1 MCRIFAAPPAFAQES
16 AFVTRRRGATDIN
29 SPGLAS
35 DCARGSGR
43 RSRSG
48 SLKRRRGSMSRCKSA
63 SVPAGRFGRS
73 PNALKKRLTSAL
85 CLCSALALVPGRAGA
100 ETMSSALSRAYMG
113 NPDLN
118 QQRASVRA
126 TDENLPRALSGFRPT
141 VTATGNAGAQFQEE
155 RADLTSSSSSSSGS
169 GAGSSTVHVH
179 TRALSFPRGVGVSVQ
194 QNFYNGERT
203 RNSAKQAES
212 QIDAARETMRL
223 TEQNTLQN
231 GATAYMN
238 VLRDTA
244 ILNLR
249 KNNITVLEEQLRQ
262 TRDRFEVGEV
272 TRTDVAQAQSSLAQA
287 RSDFYTAQANLQN
300 SIANYRQIIG
310 VEPRRL
316 EPAQTIEKLLPK
328 TLTAAI
334 ALGLVE
340 HPGIV
345 AAFHQVDI
353 AALNVKIQEGA
364 LLPSLN
370 AVLSVNQNWDPSGI
384 PRVQV
389 LTAVGQLQ
397 RNVPLYQGGI
407 EYANIRQAKEHLGQV
422 RLNADLQR
430 DTVRAEAVSTWGL
443 LETARATIYSAQSAV
458 TAAEIALAGTR
469 EEARVGQRTTLD
481 VLNAQQT
488 LLNARVSLVSAQRDR
503 VVASY
508 AVYAAIGKLT
518 ADNLGLD
525 VILYDPTVH
534 FDQVKNKWWGT
545 QNPDWR

>member
-1 MCRIFAAPPAFAQES
+1 
-16 AFVTRRRGATDIN
+16 
-29 SPGLAS
+29 L
-35 DCARGSGR
+35 
-43 RSRSG
+43 
-48 SLKRRRGSMSRCKSA
+48 
-63 SVPAGRFGRS
+63 
-73 PNALKKRLTSAL
+73 
-85 CLCSALALVPGRAGA
+85 
-100 ETMSSALSRAYMG
+100 
-113 NPDLN
+113 
-118 QQRASVRA
+118 QQ
-126 TDENLPRALSGFRPT
+126 TL
-141 VTATGNAGAQFQEE
+141 
-155 RADLTSSSSSSSGS
+155 
-169 GAGSSTVHVH
+169 
-179 TRALSFPRGVGVSVQ
+179 
-194 QNFYNGERT
+194 YNGERT
-203 RNSAKQAES
+203 RNSSKQAES
-212 QIDAARETMRL
+212 QIDAARENMRL

-272 TRTDVAQAQSSLAQA
+272 TRTDVAQAQSSLAQS

-300 SIANYRQIIG
+300 SIANFRQIIG

-316 EPAQTIEKLLPK
+316 EPAQTIERLLPRS
-328 TLTAAI
+328 LTAAI

-340 HPGIV
+340 HPGIIS
-345 AAFHQVDI
+345 AFHQVDV

-364 LLPSLN
+364 LLPT
-370 AVLSVNQNWDPSGI
+370 
-384 PRVQV
+384 
-389 LTAVGQLQ
+389 LTASASATQNYDVQGSPGSRVFTGLGQLQ
-397 RNVPLYQGGI
+397 LNVPLYQGGI
-407 EYANIRQAKEHLGQV
+407 EYANIRQAKEQLGQA

-430 DTVRAEAVSTWGL
+430 DSVRASIVSSWGL

-488 LLNARVSLVSAQRDR
+488 LLNTRVSLVSAQRDR

-508 AVYAAIGKLT
+508 AVFAAIGRLN
-518 ADNLGLD
+518 ANNLGLD

-534 FDQVKNKWWGT
+534 FDQVKNKAFGT
-545 QNPDWR
+545 QTSDWR

>member
-1 MCRIFAAPPAFAQES
+1 
-16 AFVTRRRGATDIN
+16 
-29 SPGLAS
+29 
-35 DCARGSGR
+35 
-43 RSRSG
+43 
-48 SLKRRRGSMSRCKSA
+48 MSRWKSV
-63 SVPAGRFGRS
+63 SCRVDRFGR
-73 PNALKKRLTSAL
+73 PAGALKKSLTSAF
-85 CLCSALALVPGRAGA
+85 CLCAVLAFVPVRAAA

-141 VTATGNAGAQFQEE
+141 VNATGNAGAQYQES
-155 RADLTSSSSSSSGS
+155 RIPVSTSSSSSSSSSSSGGGS
-169 GAGSSTVHVH
+169 GPDHIR
-179 TRALSFPRGVGVSVQ
+179 TRSLTLPRSVGVTVQ

-203 RNSAKQAES
+203 RNSSKQAES

-272 TRTDVAQAQSSLAQA
+272 TRTDVAQAQSSLAQS

-300 SIANYRQIIG
+300 SIANFRQIIG

-316 EPAQTIEKLLPK
+316 EPAQTIERLLPK

-353 AALNVKIQEGA
+353 QALNVKIQEGA
-364 LLPSLN
+364 LLPTLN
-370 AVLSVNQNWDPSGI
+370 AVGSVTQNYDVQGT
-384 PRVQV
+384 PRTQV
-389 LTAVGQLQ
+389 FTALGQLQ
-397 RNVPLYQGGI
+397 LNVPLYQGGI
-407 EYANIRQAKEHLGQV
+407 EYANIRQAKEQLGQA

-430 DTVRAEAVSTWGL
+430 DTVRATIVSSWGL
-443 LETARATIYSAQSAV
+443 LETARATIYSSQSAV

-488 LLNARVSLVSAQRDR
+488 LLNARVALVSAQRDR

-508 AVYAAIGKLT
+508 AVYAAIGKLN
-518 ADNLGLD
+518 ADNLALD

-534 FDQVKNKWWGT
+534 FDQVKGKWWGT
-545 QNPDWR
+545 QTPDWR

>member
-1 MCRIFAAPPAFAQES
+1 
-16 AFVTRRRGATDIN
+16 
-29 SPGLAS
+29 
-35 DCARGSGR
+35 
-43 RSRSG
+43 
-48 SLKRRRGSMSRCKSA
+48 MSRWKSA
-63 SVPAGRFGRS
+63 SGPAERFGR
-73 PNALKKRLTSAL
+73 NATVLNKSLTSAL

-118 QQRASVRA
+118 QQRANVRA

-141 VTATGNAGAQFQEE
+141 VTATGNMGAEYLE
-155 RADLTSSSSSSSGS
+155 SRSNVSSSSSSSSSSGS
-169 GAGSSTVHVH
+169 GGSSTVHVH
-179 TRALSFPRGVGVSVQ
+179 TRNLSFPRGVGVTVQ
-194 QNFYNGERT
+194 ESLYNGERT
-203 RNSAKQAES
+203 RNSSKQAES

-316 EPAQTIEKLLPK
+316 EPAQTIERLLPK

-353 AALNVKIQEGA
+353 QALNVKIQEGA
-364 LLPSLN
+364 LLPTLN
-370 AVLSVNQNWDPSGI
+370 AVGSVTQNYDVQGT
-384 PRVQV
+384 PRTQV
-389 LTAVGQLQ
+389 FTALGQLQ
-397 RNVPLYQGGI
+397 LNVPLYQGGI
-407 EYANIRQAKEHLGQV
+407 EYANIRQAKEQLGQS

-430 DTVRAEAVSTWGL
+430 DTVRATIVSSWGL
-443 LETARATIYSAQSAV
+443 LETARATIYSSQSAV

-481 VLNAQQT
+481 VLNAQQV
-488 LLNARVSLVSAQRDR
+488 LLNARVALVSAQRDR

-508 AVYAAIGKLT
+508 AVYAAIGKLN
-518 ADNLGLD
+518 ADNLALD

-534 FDQVKNKWWGT
+534 FDQVKGKWWGT
-545 QNPDWR
+545 QTPDWR

>member
-1 MCRIFAAPPAFAQES
+1 MCRIFAAPPAFAEES

-141 VTATGNAGAQFQEE
+141 VTGTGNAGAEYQES
-155 RADLTSSSSSSSGS
+155 RADVNSGSSSGGS
-169 GAGSSTVHVH
+169 GGGSSTIHLH
-179 TRALSFPRGVGVSVQ
+179 TQNLSFPRGVGVSVQ

-212 QIDAARETMRL
+212 QIDAAREIMRL
-223 TEQNTLQN
+223 TEQHTLQN

-262 TRDRFEVGEV
+262 TRDRFEVGAV

-384 PRVQV
+384 PRTQV

-397 RNVPLYQGGI
+397 LNVPLYQGGI
-407 EYANIRQAKEHLGQV
+407 EYANIRQAKEQLGQA

-430 DTVRAEAVSTWGL
+430 DTVRATIVSSWGL
-443 LETARATIYSAQSAV
+443 LGTARATIYSAQSAV

-481 VLNAQQT
+481 VLNAQQA

-518 ADNLGLD
+518 AENLALD

-534 FDQVKNKWWGT
+534 FDQVKGKWWGT
-545 QNPDWR
+545 QTPDWR

>member
-1 MCRIFAAPPAFAQES
+1 VAAAQVGDADLAAS
-16 AFVTRRRGATDIN
+16 KRHRGF
-29 SPGLAS
+29 
-35 DCARGSGR
+35 
-43 RSRSG
+43 
-48 SLKRRRGSMSRCKSA
+48 MSRWKST
-63 SVPAGRFGRS
+63 SVPTERFGRS
-73 PNALKKRLTSAL
+73 PNALKKTLTSAL

-141 VTATGNAGAQFQEE
+141 VTATGNAGVQFQES
-155 RADLTSSSSSSSGS
+155 RADVTTSSSSSSSGS
-169 GAGSSTVHVH
+169 GGGSSTVHTH
-179 TRALSFPRGVGVSVQ
+179 NRSLSFPRSVGVNVQ
-194 QNFYNGERT
+194 ENFYNGERT

-316 EPAQTIEKLLPK
+316 EPAQTIERLLPR

-345 AAFHQVDI
+345 SAFHQVDI
-353 AALNVKIQEGA
+353 QALNVKIQEGA
-364 LLPSLN
+364 LLPTLN
-370 AVLSVNQNWDPSGI
+370 AVGSVSQNYDVQGT
-384 PRVQV
+384 PRTQV
-389 LTAVGQLQ
+389 FTASGQLQ
-397 RNVPLYQGGI
+397 LNVPLYQGGI
-407 EYANIRQAKEHLGQV
+407 EYANIRQAKEQLGQA

-430 DTVRAEAVSTWGL
+430 DTVRATIVSSWGL
-443 LETARATIYSAQSAV
+443 LETARATIYSSQSAV

-481 VLNAQQT
+481 VLNAQQV
-488 LLNARVSLVSAQRDR
+488 LLNARVALVSAQRDR

-508 AVYAAIGKLT
+508 AVYAAIGKLN
-518 ADNLGLD
+518 ADNLALD

-534 FDQVKNKWWGT
+534 FDQVKGKWWGT
-545 QNPDWR
+545 QTPDWR

>member
-1 MCRIFAAPPAFAQES
+1 MQAARILVF
-16 AFVTRRRGATDIN
+16 I
-29 SPGLAS
+29 
-35 DCARGSGR
+35 
-43 RSRSG
+43 
-48 SLKRRRGSMSRCKSA
+48 
-63 SVPAGRFGRS
+63 
-73 PNALKKRLTSAL
+73 
-85 CLCSALALVPGRAGA
+85 ALVFLPVRAGA
-100 ETMSSALSRAYMG
+100 ETMSSALSRAYSG

-118 QQRASVRA
+118 QQRALVRA
-126 TDENLPRALSGFRPT
+126 TDENLPKALSGFRPV
-141 VTATGNAGAQFQEE
+141 VTATGNMGAQYQATHTGGGSEV
-155 RADLTSSSSSSSGS
+155 RSLT
-169 GAGSSTVHVH
+169 
-179 TRALSFPRGVGVSVQ
+179 FPRGVGATITE
-194 QNFYNGERT
+194 NLYNGERT
-203 RNSAKQAES
+203 RNSSKQAES
-212 QIDAARETMRL
+212 QIDSARETMRL

-262 TRDRFEVGEV
+262 TRDRFEGGEL
-272 TRTDVAQAQSSLAQA
+272 TRTDLAQAQSSLAQA

-300 SIANYRQIIG
+300 SIANYRQIVG

-316 EPAQTIEKLLPK
+316 EPAQTIERLLPR

-364 LLPSLN
+364 LLPTLN
-370 AVLSVNQNWDPSGI
+370 AVGTVNQQYDTAGGGGGGGAGI
-384 PRVQV
+384 PLGGGRVF
-389 LTAVGQLQ
+389 TATGQLQ
-397 RNVPLYQGGI
+397 LTVPLYQGGI
-407 EYANIRQAKEHLGQV
+407 EYANIRQAKEQLGQA

-430 DTVRAEAVSTWGL
+430 DTVRATIVSSWGL
-443 LETARATIYSAQSAV
+443 LETARATIYSSQSAV

-481 VLNAQQT
+481 VLNAQQV
-488 LLNARVSLVSAQRDR
+488 LLNARVSLVTAQRDR

-508 AVYAAIGKLT
+508 AVYAAIGKLN
-518 ADNLGLD
+518 AENLGLD
-525 VILYDPTVH
+525 VILYDPTIH
-534 FDQVKNKWWGT
+534 FDQVKGKWWGT
-545 QNPDWR
+545 QTSDWR

>member
-1 MCRIFAAPPAFAQES
+1 
-16 AFVTRRRGATDIN
+16 
-29 SPGLAS
+29 
-35 DCARGSGR
+35 
-43 RSRSG
+43 
-48 SLKRRRGSMSRCKSA
+48 MSRWKSA
-63 SVPAGRFGRS
+63 SGPAERFGR
-73 PNALKKRLTSAL
+73 NATALKKSLTSAL

-118 QQRASVRA
+118 QQRANVRA

-141 VTATGNAGAQFQEE
+141 VTATGNMGAEYVE
-155 RADLTSSSSSSSGS
+155 SRSNVSSSSSSSSSSGS
-169 GAGSSTVHVH
+169 GGSSTVHVH
-179 TRALSFPRGVGVSVQ
+179 TRNLSFPRGVGVTVQ
-194 QNFYNGERT
+194 ESLYNGERT
-203 RNSAKQAES
+203 RNSSKQAES

-316 EPAQTIEKLLPK
+316 EPAQTIERLLPK

-353 AALNVKIQEGA
+353 QALNVKIQEGA
-364 LLPSLN
+364 LLPTLN
-370 AVLSVNQNWDPSGI
+370 AVGSVTQNYDVQGT
-384 PRVQV
+384 PRTQV
-389 LTAVGQLQ
+389 FTALGQLQ
-397 RNVPLYQGGI
+397 LNVPLYQGGI
-407 EYANIRQAKEHLGQV
+407 EYANIRQAKEQLGQS

-430 DTVRAEAVSTWGL
+430 DTVRATIVSSWGL
-443 LETARATIYSAQSAV
+443 LETARATIYSSQSAV

-488 LLNARVSLVSAQRDR
+488 LLNARVALVSAQRDR

-508 AVYAAIGKLT
+508 AVYAAIGKLN
-518 ADNLGLD
+518 ADNLALD

-534 FDQVKNKWWGT
+534 FDQVKGKWWGT
-545 QNPDWR
+545 QTPDWR

>member
-1 MCRIFAAPPAFAQES
+1 
-16 AFVTRRRGATDIN
+16 
-29 SPGLAS
+29 
-35 DCARGSGR
+35 
-43 RSRSG
+43 
-48 SLKRRRGSMSRCKSA
+48 MSRCKSA

-141 VTATGNAGAQFQEE
+141 VTGTGNAGAEYQES
-155 RADLTSSSSSSSGS
+155 RADVNSGSSSGGS
-169 GAGSSTVHVH
+169 GGGSSTIHLH
-179 TRALSFPRGVGVSVQ
+179 TQNLSFPRGVGVSVQ

-212 QIDAARETMRL
+212 QIDAAREAMRL

-364 LLPSLN
+364 LLPTLN
-370 AVLSVNQNWDPSGI
+370 AVASVNQNWDPNGI
-384 PRVQV
+384 PRTQV

-397 RNVPLYQGGI
+397 LNVPLYQGGI
-407 EYANIRQAKEHLGQV
+407 EYANIRQAKEQLGQA

-430 DTVRAEAVSTWGL
+430 DTVRATIVSTWGL

-508 AVYAAIGKLT
+508 AVYAAIGKLN
-518 ADNLGLD
+518 AENLALD
-525 VILYDPTVH
+525 VILYDPTIH
-534 FDQVKNKWWGT
+534 FDQVKGKWWGT

>member
-1 MCRIFAAPPAFAQES
+1 
-16 AFVTRRRGATDIN
+16 
-29 SPGLAS
+29 
-35 DCARGSGR
+35 
-43 RSRSG
+43 
-48 SLKRRRGSMSRCKSA
+48 MSRWKSTP
-63 SVPAGRFGRS
+63 VPAERFGRRAS
-73 PNALKKRLTSAL
+73 VLKKSFTSAL

-113 NPDLN
+113 NPDIN

-126 TDENLPRALSGFRPT
+126 TDENLPRALSAFRPT
-141 VTATGNAGAQFQEE
+141 VTATGNAGAEYLE
-155 RADLTSSSSSSSGS
+155 TRSNVSSSSSSSSSGS
-169 GAGSSTVHVH
+169 GGSSSTVHVH
-179 TRALSFPRGVGVSVQ
+179 TRSLSFPRGVGVSVQ
-194 QNFYNGERT
+194 ENLYNGERT

-316 EPAQTIEKLLPK
+316 EPAQTIERLLPK

-340 HPGIV
+340 HPGVV

-364 LLPSLN
+364 LLPTLN
-370 AVLSVNQNWDPSGI
+370 AVGSVTQNYDVQGT
-384 PRVQV
+384 PRTQV
-389 LTAVGQLQ
+389 LTALGQLQ
-397 RNVPLYQGGI
+397 LNVPLYQGGI
-407 EYANIRQAKEHLGQV
+407 EYANIRQAKEQLGQS

-430 DTVRAEAVSTWGL
+430 DTVRATIVSTWGL
-443 LETARATIYSAQSAV
+443 LETARATIYSSQSAV

-488 LLNARVSLVSAQRDR
+488 LLNARVALVSAQRDR

-518 ADNLGLD
+518 AENLGLD

-534 FDQVKNKWWGT
+534 FDQVKGKWWGT
-545 QNPDWR
+545 QTPDWR

>member
-1 MCRIFAAPPAFAQES
+1 
-16 AFVTRRRGATDIN
+16 
-29 SPGLAS
+29 
-35 DCARGSGR
+35 
-43 RSRSG
+43 
-48 SLKRRRGSMSRCKSA
+48 
-63 SVPAGRFGRS
+63 
-73 PNALKKRLTSAL
+73 
-85 CLCSALALVPGRAGA
+85 
-100 ETMSSALSRAYMG
+100 MSSALSRAYMG

-141 VTATGNAGAQFQEE
+141 VTATGNAGAQYE
-155 RADLTSSSSSSSGS
+155 DLRSNPVSSGSSSSGS
-169 GAGSSTVHVH
+169 GGGGGATSTHIR
-179 TRALSFPRGVGVSVQ
+179 TRTLTFPRSVGAQ
-194 QNFYNGERT
+194 IQETFY
-203 RNSAKQAES
+203 KQAES

-287 RSDFYTAQANLQN
+287 RSDFYTAQANLLN
-300 SIANYRQIIG
+300 SIANFRQIIG

-316 EPAQTIEKLLPK
+316 EPAQTIERLLPK

-364 LLPSLN
+364 LLPTLS
-370 AVLSVNQNWDPSGI
+370 AVGSVNQSFDVQGT
-384 PRVQV
+384 PRTQIF
-389 LTAVGQLQ
+389 TALGQLQ
-397 RNVPLYQGGI
+397 LNVPLYQGGI
-407 EYANIRQAKEHLGQV
+407 EYANIRQAKEQLGQA

-430 DTVRAEAVSTWGL
+430 DTVRATIVSSWGL
-443 LETARATIYSAQSAV
+443 LETARATIYSSQCRHTRRGARRPAHDARRPQRPADAAQ
-458 TAAEIALAGTR
+458 R
-469 EEARVGQRTTLD
+469 ARRAGQRAARPGRR
-481 VLNAQQT
+481 VLCG
-488 LLNARVSLVSAQRDR
+488 LCCHRPVDR
-503 VVASY
+503 GESR
-508 AVYAAIGKLT
+508 
-518 ADNLGLD
+518 
-525 VILYDPTVH
+525 P
-534 FDQVKNKWWGT
+534 
-545 QNPDWR
+545 

>member
-1 MCRIFAAPPAFAQES
+1 
-16 AFVTRRRGATDIN
+16 
-29 SPGLAS
+29 
-35 DCARGSGR
+35 
-43 RSRSG
+43 
-48 SLKRRRGSMSRCKSA
+48 MSRWKSTP
-63 SVPAGRFGRS
+63 VPAERFGRGAS
-73 PNALKKRLTSAL
+73 VLKKSFTSAL
-85 CLCSALALVPGRAGA
+85 CVCSALALVPGRAGA

-113 NPDLN
+113 NPDIN

-141 VTATGNAGAQFQEE
+141 VTATGNAGAQYQES
-155 RADLTSSSSSSSGS
+155 RIPVSTSSSSSSSSSGGS
-169 GAGSSTVHVH
+169 GPTSIH
-179 TRALSFPRGVGVSVQ
+179 TRTLTLPRSVGVTVQ

-203 RNSAKQAES
+203 RNSSKQAES

-300 SIANYRQIIG
+300 SIANFRQIIG

-316 EPAQTIEKLLPK
+316 EPAQTIERLLPK

-364 LLPSLN
+364 LLPTLN
-370 AVLSVNQNWDPSGI
+370 AVGSVTQNYDVQGT
-384 PRVQV
+384 PRSQV
-389 LTAVGQLQ
+389 FTALGQLQ
-397 RNVPLYQGGI
+397 LNVPLYQGGI
-407 EYANIRQAKEHLGQV
+407 EYANIRQAKEQLGQA

-430 DTVRAEAVSTWGL
+430 DTVRATIVSSWGL
-443 LETARATIYSAQSAV
+443 LETARATIYSSQSAV

-488 LLNARVSLVSAQRDR
+488 LLNARVALVSAQRDR

-508 AVYAAIGKLT
+508 AVFGAIGRLT
-518 ADNLGLD
+518 AENLGLD

-534 FDQVKNKWWGT
+534 FDQVKGKWWGT
-545 QNPDWR
+545 QTPDWR

>member
-1 MCRIFAAPPAFAQES
+1 MTRWKR
-16 AFVTRRRGATDIN
+16 AFVPTE
-29 SPGLAS
+29 
-35 DCARGSGR
+35 
-43 RSRSG
+43 
-48 SLKRRRGSMSRCKSA
+48 
-63 SVPAGRFGRS
+63 RFGR
-73 PNALKKRLTSAL
+73 NATVLKKSLTSAI
-85 CLCSALALVPGRAGA
+85 CLCAVSAFLATRADA

-126 TDENLPRALSGFRPT
+126 TDENLPRALSAFRPT
-141 VTATGNAGAQFQEE
+141 VTATGNMGAQFQES
-155 RADLTSSSSSSSGS
+155 RADVTSSSSSSSSSSGGS
-169 GAGSSTVHVH
+169 GGSSTVHVH
-179 TRALSFPRGVGVSVQ
+179 TRTLSFPRGVSVQ
-194 QNFYNGERT
+194 ENLYNGERT
-203 RNSAKQAES
+203 RNSSKQAES

-316 EPAQTIEKLLPK
+316 EPAQTIERLLPK

-364 LLPSLN
+364 LLPTLN
-370 AVLSVNQNWDPSGI
+370 AVGSVTQNYDVQGQ
-384 PRVQV
+384 PRTQV
-389 LTAVGQLQ
+389 FTALGQLQ
-397 RNVPLYQGGI
+397 LNVPLYQGGI
-407 EYANIRQAKEHLGQV
+407 EYANIRQAKEQLGQT

-430 DTVRAEAVSTWGL
+430 DTVRATIVSSWGL
-443 LETARATIYSAQSAV
+443 LETARATIYSSQSAV

-508 AVYAAIGKLT
+508 AVYAAIGKLN

-534 FDQVKNKWWGT
+534 FDQVKGKLWGT
-545 QNPDWR
+545 QTPDWR

>member
-1 MCRIFAAPPAFAQES
+1 
-16 AFVTRRRGATDIN
+16 
-29 SPGLAS
+29 
-35 DCARGSGR
+35 
-43 RSRSG
+43 
-48 SLKRRRGSMSRCKSA
+48 MSRWKSA
-63 SVPAGRFGRS
+63 SVPAGGFGRS
-73 PNALKKRLTSAL
+73 PNALKKTLTSAL

-141 VTATGNAGAQFQEE
+141 VTATGNAGVQFEE
-155 RADLTSSSSSSSGS
+155 TRADVTTSSSSSGS
-169 GAGSSTVHVH
+169 GGGNTVHTH
-179 TRALSFPRGVGVSVQ
+179 NRALSFPRGVGVSVQ
-194 QNFYNGERT
+194 ENFYNGERT

-316 EPAQTIEKLLPK
+316 EPAQTIERLLPK

-334 ALGLVE
+334 TLGLVE

-364 LLPSLN
+364 LLPTLN
-370 AVLSVNQNWDPSGI
+370 AVGSVTQNYDVQGT
-384 PRVQV
+384 PRTQV
-389 LTAVGQLQ
+389 FTASGQLQ
-397 RNVPLYQGGI
+397 LNVPLYQGGI
-407 EYANIRQAKEHLGQV
+407 EYANIRQAKEQLGQA

-430 DTVRAEAVSTWGL
+430 DTVRATIVSSWGL
-443 LETARATIYSAQSAV
+443 LETARATIYSSQSAV

-481 VLNAQQT
+481 VLNAQQV

-508 AVYAAIGKLT
+508 AVYAAIGKLN
-518 ADNLGLD
+518 ADNLALD
-525 VILYDPTVH
+525 VILYDPTIH
-534 FDQVKNKWWGT
+534 FDQVKGKWWGT
-545 QNPDWR
+545 QTPDWR

>member
-1 MCRIFAAPPAFAQES
+1 VAAAQVGDADLAAS
-16 AFVTRRRGATDIN
+16 KRHRGF
-29 SPGLAS
+29 
-35 DCARGSGR
+35 
-43 RSRSG
+43 
-48 SLKRRRGSMSRCKSA
+48 MSRWKST
-63 SVPAGRFGRS
+63 SVPTERFGRS
-73 PNALKKRLTSAL
+73 PNALKKTLTSAL

-141 VTATGNAGAQFQEE
+141 VTATGNAGVQFQES
-155 RADLTSSSSSSSGS
+155 RADVTTSSSSSSSGS
-169 GAGSSTVHVH
+169 GGGSSTVHTH
-179 TRALSFPRGVGVSVQ
+179 NRSLSFPRSVGVNVQ
-194 QNFYNGERT
+194 ENFYNGERT

-316 EPAQTIEKLLPK
+316 EPAQTIERLLPR

-345 AAFHQVDI
+345 SAFHQVDI
-353 AALNVKIQEGA
+353 QALNVKIQEGA
-364 LLPSLN
+364 LLPTLN
-370 AVLSVNQNWDPSGI
+370 AVGSVSQNYDVQGT
-384 PRVQV
+384 PRTQV
-389 LTAVGQLQ
+389 FTASGQLQ
-397 RNVPLYQGGI
+397 LNVPLYQGGI
-407 EYANIRQAKEHLGQV
+407 EYANIRQAKEQLGQA

-430 DTVRAEAVSTWGL
+430 DTVRATIVSSWGL
-443 LETARATIYSAQSAV
+443 LETARATIYSSQSAV

-481 VLNAQQT
+481 VLNAQQV
-488 LLNARVSLVSAQRDR
+488 LLNARVALVSAH
-503 VVASY
+503 
-508 AVYAAIGKLT
+508 
-518 ADNLGLD
+518 

-534 FDQVKNKWWGT
+534 FDQVKGKWWGT

>member
-1 MCRIFAAPPAFAQES
+1 
-16 AFVTRRRGATDIN
+16 
-29 SPGLAS
+29 
-35 DCARGSGR
+35 
-43 RSRSG
+43 
-48 SLKRRRGSMSRCKSA
+48 MSRWKSA
-63 SVPAGRFGRS
+63 SGPAERFGR
-73 PNALKKRLTSAL
+73 NATALKKSLTSAL

-141 VTATGNAGAQFQEE
+141 VTATGTAGAQYE
-155 RADLTSSSSSSSGS
+155 DLREPLSSSSSGSSSSSSGGS
-169 GAGSSTVHVH
+169 GSTGRIHIK
-179 TRALSFPRGVGVSVQ
+179 TLTFPRSAGVTIQ

-203 RNSAKQAES
+203 RNSSKQAES

-316 EPAQTIEKLLPK
+316 EPAQTIERLLPT

-340 HPGIV
+340 HPGII

-364 LLPSLN
+364 LLPTLN
-370 AVLSVNQNWDPSGI
+370 AVGSVTQNYDISGT
-384 PRVQV
+384 PRSQV
-389 LTAVGQLQ
+389 LTASGQLQ
-397 RNVPLYQGGI
+397 LNVPLYQGGI
-407 EYANIRQAKEHLGQV
+407 EYANIRQAKEQLGQS

-430 DTVRAEAVSTWGL
+430 DTVRATIVSSWGL
-443 LETARATIYSAQSAV
+443 LETARATIYSSQSAV

-488 LLNARVSLVSAQRDR
+488 LLNARVALVSAQRDR

-508 AVYAAIGKLT
+508 AVYAAIGKLN
-518 ADNLGLD
+518 ADNLALD

-534 FDQVKNKWWGT
+534 FDQVKGKWWGT
-545 QNPDWR
+545 QTPDWR

>member
-1 MCRIFAAPPAFAQES
+1 
-16 AFVTRRRGATDIN
+16 
-29 SPGLAS
+29 
-35 DCARGSGR
+35 
-43 RSRSG
+43 
-48 SLKRRRGSMSRCKSA
+48 MSRWKSTP
-63 SVPAGRFGRS
+63 VPAERFGRVAS
-73 PNALKKRLTSAL
+73 VLKKSFTSAL
-85 CLCSALALVPGRAGA
+85 CVCSALALVPGRAGA

-113 NPDLN
+113 NPDIN

-141 VTATGNAGAQFQEE
+141 VTATGNAGAQYQES
-155 RADLTSSSSSSSGS
+155 RIPVSTSSSSSSSSSSSGGS
-169 GAGSSTVHVH
+169 GPTSIH
-179 TRALSFPRGVGVSVQ
+179 TRTLTLPRSVGVTVQ

-203 RNSAKQAES
+203 RNSSKQAES

-300 SIANYRQIIG
+300 SIANFRQIIG

-316 EPAQTIEKLLPK
+316 EPAQTIERLLPK

-364 LLPSLN
+364 LLPTLN
-370 AVLSVNQNWDPSGI
+370 AVGSVTQNYDVQGT
-384 PRVQV
+384 PRSQV
-389 LTAVGQLQ
+389 FTALGQLQ
-397 RNVPLYQGGI
+397 LNVPLYQGGI
-407 EYANIRQAKEHLGQV
+407 EYANIRQAKEQLGQA

-430 DTVRAEAVSTWGL
+430 DTVRATIVSSWGL
-443 LETARATIYSAQSAV
+443 LETARATIYSSQSAV

-488 LLNARVSLVSAQRDR
+488 LLNARVALVSAQRDR

-508 AVYAAIGKLT
+508 AVFGAIGRLT
-518 ADNLGLD
+518 AENLGLD

-534 FDQVKNKWWGT
+534 FDQVKGKWWGT
-545 QNPDWR
+545 QTPDWR

>member
-1 MCRIFAAPPAFAQES
+1 
-16 AFVTRRRGATDIN
+16 
-29 SPGLAS
+29 
-35 DCARGSGR
+35 
-43 RSRSG
+43 
-48 SLKRRRGSMSRCKSA
+48 MSRWKSA
-63 SVPAGRFGRS
+63 PVPAERFGRR
-73 PNALKKRLTSAL
+73 PNVLKKFLTSAL
-85 CLCSALALVPGRAGA
+85 CLCSALALVPARAGA

-141 VTATGNAGAQFQEE
+141 VTGTGHAGAEYEE
-155 RADLTSSSSSSSGS
+155 TRVDVTSSGSSSSGS
-169 GAGSSTVHVH
+169 GGGSSTIHVH
-179 TRALSFPRGVGVSVQ
+179 TQNLSFPRGVGVSVQ
-194 QNFYNGERT
+194 ESLYNGERT

-212 QIDAARETMRL
+212 QIDSAREIMRL

-231 GATAYMN
+231 GAAAYMN

-364 LLPSLN
+364 LLPTLN
-370 AVLSVNQNWDPSGI
+370 AVASVTQNWDPNGT
-384 PRVQV
+384 PRTQV

-397 RNVPLYQGGI
+397 LNVPLYQGGI
-407 EYANIRQAKEHLGQV
+407 EYANIRQAKEQRGQA

-430 DTVRAEAVSTWGL
+430 DAVRATIVSSWGL
-443 LETARATIYSAQSAV
+443 LETARATIYSSQSAV

-481 VLNAQQT
+481 VLNAQQV

-518 ADNLGLD
+518 AENLALD
-525 VILYDPTVH
+525 VILYDPTIH
-534 FDQVKNKWWGT
+534 FDQVKGKWWGT
-545 QNPDWR
+545 QTPDWR

>member
-1 MCRIFAAPPAFAQES
+1 MRLAF
-16 AFVTRRRGATDIN
+16 
-29 SPGLAS
+29 
-35 DCARGSGR
+35 
-43 RSRSG
+43 
-48 SLKRRRGSMSRCKSA
+48 
-63 SVPAGRFGRS
+63 
-73 PNALKKRLTSAL
+73 
-85 CLCSALALVPGRAGA
+85 CLYGPIALVLAQSSAA

-126 TDENLPRALSGFRPT
+126 TDEDLPRALSGFRPT
-141 VTATGNAGAQFQEE
+141 VTGTGNAGAAYQEN
-155 RADLTSSSSSSSGS
+155 RADVNSGSSSGGS
-169 GAGSSTVHVH
+169 GGGSSTIHVH
-179 TRALSFPRGVGVSVQ
+179 TQNLSFPRGVGVSVQ

-384 PRVQV
+384 PRIQV

-397 RNVPLYQGGI
+397 LNVPLYQGGI
-407 EYANIRQAKEHLGQV
+407 EYANIRQAKEQLGQA

-430 DTVRAEAVSTWGL
+430 DTVRATIVSTWGL

-508 AVYAAIGKLT
+508 AVYAAIGKLN
-518 ADNLGLD
+518 AENLALD
-525 VILYDPTVH
+525 VILYDPTIH
-534 FDQVKNKWWGT
+534 FDQVKGKWWGT

>member
-1 MCRIFAAPPAFAQES
+1 
-16 AFVTRRRGATDIN
+16 
-29 SPGLAS
+29 
-35 DCARGSGR
+35 
-43 RSRSG
+43 
-48 SLKRRRGSMSRCKSA
+48 MSRCKSA
-63 SVPAGRFGRS
+63 PVPAVRFGRRAS
-73 PNALKKRLTSAL
+73 MLKKSFTSAL
-85 CLCSALALVPGRAGA
+85 CLCSALVLVPGRAGA

-113 NPDLN
+113 NPDIN

-141 VTATGNAGAQFQEE
+141 VTATGNMGVEYQET
-155 RADLTSSSSSSSGS
+155 RANVTTSSSSSSSSGS
-169 GAGSSTVHVH
+169 GGGSTTVHTH
-179 TRALSFPRGVGVSVQ
+179 NRALSFPRGVGVSVQ
-194 QNFYNGERT
+194 ENLYNGERT

-316 EPAQTIEKLLPK
+316 EPAQTIERLLPK

-334 ALGLVE
+334 TLGLVE
-340 HPGIV
+340 HPGVV

-364 LLPSLN
+364 LLPTLN
-370 AVLSVNQNWDPSGI
+370 AVGSVNQNFDAQGQ
-384 PRVQV
+384 PRTQV
-389 LTAVGQLQ
+389 LTALGQLQ
-397 RNVPLYQGGI
+397 LNVPIYQGGI
-407 EYANIRQAKEHLGQV
+407 EYANIRQAKEQLGQA

-430 DTVRAEAVSTWGL
+430 DTVRATIVSTWGL

-518 ADNLGLD
+518 AENLGLD

>member
-1 MCRIFAAPPAFAQES
+1 
-16 AFVTRRRGATDIN
+16 
-29 SPGLAS
+29 
-35 DCARGSGR
+35 
-43 RSRSG
+43 
-48 SLKRRRGSMSRCKSA
+48 MSRWKSA

-73 PNALKKRLTSAL
+73 PNALKKTLTSAL
-85 CLCSALALVPGRAGA
+85 CLCSALALVPGRASA

-141 VTATGNAGAQFQEE
+141 VTATGNAGVQFEE
-155 RADLTSSSSSSSGS
+155 TRADVTTSSSSSGS
-169 GAGSSTVHVH
+169 GGGNTVHTH
-179 TRALSFPRGVGVSVQ
+179 NRALSFPRGVGVSVQ
-194 QNFYNGERT
+194 ENFYNGERT

-316 EPAQTIEKLLPK
+316 EPAQTIERLLPK

-334 ALGLVE
+334 TLGLVE

-364 LLPSLN
+364 LLPTLN
-370 AVLSVNQNWDPSGI
+370 AVGSVTQNYDVQGT
-384 PRVQV
+384 PRTQIF
-389 LTAVGQLQ
+389 TASGQLQ
-397 RNVPLYQGGI
+397 LNVPLYQGGI
-407 EYANIRQAKEHLGQV
+407 EYANIRQAKEQLGQA

-430 DTVRAEAVSTWGL
+430 DTVRATIVSTWGL

-481 VLNAQQT
+481 VLNAQQV

-518 ADNLGLD
+518 ADNLALD
-525 VILYDPTVH
+525 VILYDPTIH
-534 FDQVKNKWWGT
+534 FDQVKGKWWGT
-545 QNPDWR
+545 QTPDWR

>member
-1 MCRIFAAPPAFAQES
+1 
-16 AFVTRRRGATDIN
+16 
-29 SPGLAS
+29 
-35 DCARGSGR
+35 
-43 RSRSG
+43 
-48 SLKRRRGSMSRCKSA
+48 MSRWKSA
-63 SVPAGRFGRS
+63 SVPAEGFGRR
-73 PNALKKRLTSAL
+73 PNALKKTLTSAL
-85 CLCSALALVPGRAGA
+85 CVCSALALVPGRAGA

-141 VTATGNAGAQFQEE
+141 VTATGNMGAQYQES
-155 RADLTSSSSSSSGS
+155 RADVTTSSSSSSGGGGGS
-169 GAGSSTVHVH
+169 TTIH
-179 TRALSFPRGVGVSVQ
+179 THNRSLSFPRGVGVSVQ
-194 QNFYNGERT
+194 ENFYNGERT

-316 EPAQTIEKLLPK
+316 EPAQTIERLLPK

-364 LLPSLN
+364 LLPTLN
-370 AVLSVNQNWDPSGI
+370 AVASVNQNFDVQGQ
-384 PRVQV
+384 PRTQV
-389 LTAVGQLQ
+389 LTALGQLQ
-397 RNVPLYQGGI
+397 LNVPIYQGGI
-407 EYANIRQAKEHLGQV
+407 EYANIRQAKEQLGQA

-430 DTVRAEAVSTWGL
+430 DTVRATIVSTWGL

-518 ADNLGLD
+518 AENLALD

>member
-1 MCRIFAAPPAFAQES
+1 
-16 AFVTRRRGATDIN
+16 
-29 SPGLAS
+29 
-35 DCARGSGR
+35 
-43 RSRSG
+43 
-48 SLKRRRGSMSRCKSA
+48 MSRWKSTP
-63 SVPAGRFGRS
+63 VPAERFGRGAS
-73 PNALKKRLTSAL
+73 VLKKSFTSAL
-85 CLCSALALVPGRAGA
+85 CVCSALALVPGRAGA

-113 NPDLN
+113 NPDIN

-141 VTATGNAGAQFQEE
+141 VTATGNAGAQYQES
-155 RADLTSSSSSSSGS
+155 RIPVSTSSSSSSSSSSGGS
-169 GAGSSTVHVH
+169 GPTSIH
-179 TRALSFPRGVGVSVQ
+179 TRTLTLPRSVGVTVQ

-203 RNSAKQAES
+203 RNSSKQAES

-300 SIANYRQIIG
+300 SIANFRQIIG

-316 EPAQTIEKLLPK
+316 EPAQTIERLLPK

-364 LLPSLN
+364 LLPTLN
-370 AVLSVNQNWDPSGI
+370 AVGSVTQNYDVQGT
-384 PRVQV
+384 PRSQV
-389 LTAVGQLQ
+389 FTALGQLQ
-397 RNVPLYQGGI
+397 LNVPLYQGGI
-407 EYANIRQAKEHLGQV
+407 EYANIRQAKEQLGQA

-430 DTVRAEAVSTWGL
+430 DTVRATIVSSWGL
-443 LETARATIYSAQSAV
+443 LETARATIYSSQSAV

-488 LLNARVSLVSAQRDR
+488 LLNARVALVSAQRDR

-508 AVYAAIGKLT
+508 AVFGAIGRLT
-518 ADNLGLD
+518 AENLGLD

-534 FDQVKNKWWGT
+534 FDQVKGKWWGT
-545 QNPDWR
+545 QTPDWR